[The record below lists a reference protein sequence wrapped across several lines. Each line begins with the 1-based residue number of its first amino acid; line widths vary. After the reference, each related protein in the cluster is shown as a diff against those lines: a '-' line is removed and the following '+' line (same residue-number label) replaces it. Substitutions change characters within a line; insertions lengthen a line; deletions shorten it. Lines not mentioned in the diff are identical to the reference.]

1 MSAESLLLRLAAVAV
16 LGVGAQWVAWRL
28 KLPSILLLLL
38 VGLAAGPGFEILP
51 VDLMLGD
58 LLAPLV
64 SLAVAVILFEG
75 GLSLDLRELRQIG
88 RTLGQLIVL
97 GVLVT
102 WAMATAAAH
111 YAAGLGWE
119 VSLLLGAILTV
130 TGPTVVGPL
139 LRHVRPSGQV
149 GPIANWEGIVADV
162 IGATLAVLVFHALA
176 DGGLGRA
183 TIGQTAFGLLATL
196 GAGAVAGLAGA
207 FLLYQVL
214 RRHLVPDPLQAP
226 LALAVVLGV
235 YAVSDR
241 WQHESGLLAVTLI
254 GFALR
259 NQHRVPVGHIVAF
272 KENLRT
278 LLLSSLFIILAA
290 RVDLA
295 DLRAVG
301 FGEVIFVLLLVL
313 VIRPVAV
320 AAGTVGTSLPH
331 RERFFLAFLAPR
343 GVVAAAVSALFG
355 SQLELAGAERLAPLT
370 FLVIIVT
377 VSFYG
382 LASAPLARRLGL
394 AEPNPQGTLLIGA
407 GQFARALAEALARL
421 GIKAVLV
428 DSNRLSIGEARLA
441 GLTAI
446 HGSALDETVLE
457 ELPLGGLGRVL
468 ALTPNDEVNSLA
480 VLHYAELFG
489 RRNSYQLAPRRGGQ
503 TEGASTDLRGRT
515 LFGGEVTF
523 GHLAKLLREG
533 YEVRSTNL
541 SATFDLD
548 AWREHHGPLAVPLFR
563 LDAEER
569 LHAFTDEAEV
579 GAAAGERLL
588 ALVPPDRQEDPP
600 GQEG

>member
-16 LGVGAQWVAWRL
+16 LGVAAQWVAWRL
-28 KLPSILLLLL
+28 RLPSILLLLL
-38 VGLAAGPGFEILP
+38 VGLAAGPGFEVLP
-51 VDLMLGD
+51 VDLMLGE

-64 SLAVAVILFEG
+64 SLGVAVILFEG

-88 RTLGQLIVL
+88 RTLGQLILV

-102 WAMATAAAH
+102 WALATTAAH

-162 IGATLAVLVFHALA
+162 IGATLAVLVFHALTE
-176 DGGLGRA
+176 GGLGRA
-183 TIGQTAFGLLATL
+183 TVGHTAFGLLTTL
-196 GAGAVAGLAGA
+196 GAGALAGSAGA

-214 RRHLVPDPLQAP
+214 RRHMIPDALQAP
-226 LALAVVLGV
+226 LVLAVVLGV

-254 GFALR
+254 GLALR

-295 DLRAVG
+295 DMRAVG
-301 FGEVIFVLLLVL
+301 IGEVVFVLLLVL
-313 VIRPVAV
+313 VVRPIAV
-320 AAGTVGTSLPH
+320 AAGTMGTGLPR
-331 RERFFLAFLAPR
+331 RERIFLACLAPR

-355 SQLELAGAERLAPLT
+355 SQLDVPGAERLAPLT

-377 VSFYG
+377 VSVYG
-382 LASAPLARRLGL
+382 LASAPLARRLHL
-394 AEPNPQGTLLIGA
+394 AEPNPQGTLIIGA
-407 GQFARALAEALARL
+407 GPFARAVAQALSKL
-421 GIKAVLV
+421 GIKPVLL

-446 HGSALDETVLE
+446 HGSALDEASVQQ
-457 ELPLGGLGRVL
+457 LPLGGLGRVL
-468 ALTPNDEVNSLA
+468 AMTPNDEVNSLA
-480 VLHYAELFG
+480 ILHYTELFG

-515 LFGGEVTF
+515 LFAAEATF
-523 GHLAKLLREG
+523 GRLARGLREG
-533 YEVRSTNL
+533 FEVRTTTL
-541 SATFDLD
+541 SEAFDLE
-548 AWREHHGPLAVPLFR
+548 AWRAHHGPHAVPLFR
-563 LDAEER
+563 VDGEGC
-569 LHAFTDEAEV
+569 LHAFTDESAVEV
-579 GAAAGERLL
+579 AGGESLVG
-588 ALVPPDRQEDPP
+588 LVPPDR
-600 GQEG
+600 EGKPESTG